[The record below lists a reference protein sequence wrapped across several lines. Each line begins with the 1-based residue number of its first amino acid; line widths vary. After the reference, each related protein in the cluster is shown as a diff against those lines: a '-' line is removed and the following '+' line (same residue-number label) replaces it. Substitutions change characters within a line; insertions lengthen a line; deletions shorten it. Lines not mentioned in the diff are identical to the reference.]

1 MENHSRGGS
10 LWEMLDASFIR
21 IPVGAAQL
29 LAVIVRAPLLAAQLA
44 TDIISVP
51 FLLAQIVVAHLRDQT
66 ERMDARLQDTVTGL
80 IGQRNRR
87 SYRVRTAVAERLRE
101 WAPRRGIG
109 WLPSNTPTARSVVGH
124 PAAAPPGPSSP
135 SAPLPVIR
143 GPVPRADDPTR

>member
-1 MENHSRGGS
+1 MEKHSRGGS

-80 IGQRNRR
+80 IGQRPSGVLSNLQHQE
-87 SYRVRTAVAERLRE
+87 SIEIQDTIDSEESHSLRE
-101 WAPRRGIG
+101 RF
-109 WLPSNTPTARSVVGH
+109 AR
-124 PAAAPPGPSSP
+124 
-135 SAPLPVIR
+135 
-143 GPVPRADDPTR
+143 